1 MRKNPANVGSSHTCL
16 DRVLAMSALDLS
28 AYLARIGYD
37 GALEPDLAT
46 LAGLLAAHMNSI
58 HFENIDVL
66 LGRPIRLDVES
77 LQDKIVRGRRGGYCF
92 EQATLFDAA
101 LRALGFKTTLRTA
114 RVTLV
119 LAPDKAPRG
128 HMIVIVDLPEG
139 SFVADPGLGG
149 LGCRAPIP
157 LDGAP
162 AVDGDETNHIVFDGR
177 RRMLKVESGERT
189 VDAWFSGLDE
199 DNWVDFEVANHWFST
214 HPASP
219 MRQRLMLRAITPD
232 GRITV
237 MNRNVTIRANGET
250 ASRQLEDRTA
260 LRRLLQEV
268 FGFDLPEAEM
278 LCVPSVPEWS

>member
-1 MRKNPANVGSSHTCL
+1 
-16 DRVLAMSALDLS
+16 MSALDLS

-37 GALEPDLAT
+37 GPLAPDRAT
-46 LAGLLAAHMNSI
+46 LAALLAAHMNSI

-66 LGRPIRLDVES
+66 LGRPIRLDLES

-128 HMIVIVDLPEG
+128 HMIVVVELPEG

-177 RRMLKVESGERT
+177 CRTLKVESGGRT
-189 VDAWFSGLDE
+189 VDAWFSGRDE

-219 MRQRLMLRAITPD
+219 MRQRLMLRAIMPG

-250 ASRQLEDRTA
+250 SARQLEDRAA

-268 FGFDLPEAEM
+268 FGFDLPEAET

>member
-1 MRKNPANVGSSHTCL
+1 
-16 DRVLAMSALDLS
+16 MSAFDLP
-28 AYLARIGYD
+28 AYLARIAYNGP
-37 GALEPDLAT
+37 LEADHAT
-46 LAGLLAAHMNSI
+46 LAGLIAAHMTAI

-128 HMIVIVDLPEG
+128 HMIVVVDLPEG

-149 LGCRAPIP
+149 LGCRRPIP
-157 LDGAP
+157 LDGTP
-162 AVDGDETNHIVFDGR
+162 VEESGETNRIAFDGR
-177 RRMLKVESGERT
+177 RRMLKIESGERT
-189 VDAWFSGLDE
+189 VDAWTSGLDD

-214 HPASP
+214 HPTSP
-219 MRQRLMLRAITPD
+219 MRQRLMLRAMTPQ
-232 GRITV
+232 GRVTV
-237 MNRNVTIRANGET
+237 MNRDVTIRANGQ
-250 ASRQLEDRTA
+250 ASVGKLEDRAA
-260 LRRLLQEV
+260 LRRLMQDV
-268 FGFDLPEAEM
+268 FAVDLAEAET
-278 LCVPSVPEWS
+278 LRVPSVPEWS

>member
-1 MRKNPANVGSSHTCL
+1 
-16 DRVLAMSALDLS
+16 MSAFDLP
-28 AYLARIGYD
+28 AYLARIAYCGR
-37 GALEPDLAT
+37 LEPDRAT
-46 LAGLLAAHMNSI
+46 LAGLLAAHMASI

-66 LGRPIRLDVES
+66 LGRPIRLDVEG

-101 LRALGFKTTLRTA
+101 LRTLGFNTTLRTA

-128 HMIVIVDLPEG
+128 HMIVVVDLPEG
-139 SFVADPGLGG
+139 SFIADPGLGG
-149 LGCRAPIP
+149 LGCRTPIP
-157 LDGAP
+157 LDGTP
-162 AVDGDETNHIVFDGR
+162 VEESGETTYIVFDGR
-177 RRMLKVESGERT
+177 RRMLKIESGERT
-189 VDAWFSGLDE
+189 LDAWTSGLDG

-219 MRQRLMLRAITPD
+219 MRQRLMLRAMTPE
-232 GRITV
+232 GRVTV
-237 MNRNVTIRANGET
+237 MNRDVTTRAKGQ
-250 ASRQLEDRTA
+250 AGSRKLEDRAA

-268 FGFDLPEAEM
+268 FAFDLPEVET

>member
-1 MRKNPANVGSSHTCL
+1 
-16 DRVLAMSALDLS
+16 MSAFDLP

-37 GALEPDLAT
+37 GPLTPDRAT

-66 LGRPIRLDVES
+66 LGRSIRLDVES
-77 LQDKIVRGRRGGYCF
+77 LVEKIVRRRRGGYCF

-101 LRALGFKTTLRTA
+101 LRALEFKTTLRTA

-128 HMIVIVDLPEG
+128 HMVVVVELPEG
-139 SFVADPGLGG
+139 RFIADPGLGG

-162 AVDGDETNHIVFDGR
+162 VEDRGEINQIVFDGR
-177 RRMLKVESGERT
+177 RCVLKIMSGERT
-189 VDAWFSGLDE
+189 VDAWVSGLDE

-219 MRQRLMLRAITPD
+219 MHQRLMLRAMTPS
-232 GRITV
+232 GRVTV
-237 MNRNVTIRANGET
+237 MNRDVTIRANGQVN
-250 ASRQLEDRTA
+250 SQRLEDRTA
-260 LRRLLQEV
+260 LRRLLQE
-268 FGFDLPEAEM
+268 FLGFDLPEAET
-278 LCVPSVPEWS
+278 LRVPSISEWS

>member
-1 MRKNPANVGSSHTCL
+1 
-16 DRVLAMSALDLS
+16 MSAFDLPS
-28 AYLARIGYD
+28 YLARINYRGP
-37 GALEPDLAT
+37 LEPDRAT

-66 LGRPIRLDVES
+66 LGRPIRLDIES

-128 HMIVIVDLPEG
+128 HMIVVVDLPDG

-162 AVDGDETNHIVFDGR
+162 AADGDETNRIVFDGR
-177 RRMLKVESGERT
+177 RRTLKVESGERKI
-189 VDAWFSGLDE
+189 DAWVCGLDD

-219 MRQRLMLRAITPD
+219 MRQRLMLRAMTPE
-232 GRITV
+232 GRVTA
-237 MNRNVTIRANGET
+237 MNRDVTIRRNGQVS
-250 ASRQLEDRTA
+250 AYQLEDRSA
-260 LRRLLQEV
+260 LRRLLGEV
-268 FGFDLPEAEM
+268 FGFDLPEVETLRAPAIPDW
-278 LCVPSVPEWS
+278 L

>member
-1 MRKNPANVGSSHTCL
+1 
-16 DRVLAMSALDLS
+16 MSALDLS

-37 GALEPDLAT
+37 GPLEPDHAT

-101 LRALGFKTTLRTA
+101 LRALGFETTLRTA

-128 HMIVIVDLPEG
+128 HMIVVVDLPEG

-162 AVDGDETNHIVFDGR
+162 VADGDETNHIVFDGR

-219 MRQRLMLRAITPD
+219 MRQRLMLRAMTPD
-232 GRITV
+232 GRVTV
-237 MNRNVTIRANGET
+237 MNRNVTIRANGESG
-250 ASRQLEDRTA
+250 SRQLVDRTA

-268 FGFDLPEAEM
+268 FGFDLPEAEI
-278 LCVPSVPEWS
+278 LRVPSVPEWS

>member
-1 MRKNPANVGSSHTCL
+1 
-16 DRVLAMSALDLS
+16 MSGLDLP

-37 GALEPDLAT
+37 GRLEPDYAT
-46 LAGLLAAHMNSI
+46 LAGLLAAHMNAI

-77 LQDKIVRGRRGGYCF
+77 LQQKIVRGRRGGYCF
-92 EQATLFDAA
+92 EQGTLFDAA

-128 HMIVIVDLPEG
+128 HMIVAVDLPEG
-139 SFVADPGLGG
+139 GFIADPGLGG
-149 LGCRAPIP
+149 LGCRVPIP

-162 AVDGDETNHIVFDGR
+162 AVDRGEANHIVFDGR
-177 RRMLKVESGERT
+177 RRMLKIESGERT

-219 MRQRLMLRAITPD
+219 MRQRLMLRAMTPD
-232 GRITV
+232 GRVTV

-268 FGFDLPEAEM
+268 FGFDLPEAET

>member
-1 MRKNPANVGSSHTCL
+1 
-16 DRVLAMSALDLS
+16 MSAFDLT
-28 AYLARIGYD
+28 AYLARIRYD
-37 GALEPDLAT
+37 GPIGPNQAT
-46 LAGLLAAHMNSI
+46 LAGLLAAHINSI

-66 LGRPIRLDVES
+66 LGRTIPLDVES
-77 LQDKIVRGRRGGYCF
+77 LQEKIVRRRRGGYCF

-128 HMIVIVDLPEG
+128 HMIVVVDLPGG
-139 SFVADPGLGG
+139 SFIADPGLGG

-157 LDGAP
+157 LDGTP
-162 AVDGDETNHIVFDGR
+162 VEDRGEINQIVFDGR
-177 RRMLKVESGERT
+177 RRLLKITTGERT
-189 VDAWFSGLDE
+189 VDAWISGLDE

-219 MRQRLMLRAITPD
+219 MRQRLMLRAVTPD
-232 GRITV
+232 GRVTV
-237 MNRNVTIRANGET
+237 MNRDVTMRANGQVG
-250 ASRQLEDRTA
+250 ARRLEDRKD

-268 FGFDLPEAEM
+268 LGFDLPEAEA
-278 LCVPSVPEWS
+278 LCVPSLPEWR

>member
-1 MRKNPANVGSSHTCL
+1 MHREPA
-16 DRVLAMSALDLS
+16 LS
-28 AYLARIGYD
+28 AFDLPGYLARIGYR
-37 GALEPDLAT
+37 GPLEPDHDT

-66 LGRPIRLDVES
+66 LGRPIRLDIES
-77 LQDKIVRGRRGGYCF
+77 LQDKIVGRRRGGYCF

-128 HMIVIVDLPEG
+128 HMIVVVDLPEG

-149 LGCRAPIP
+149 LGCRAPVP

-162 AVDGDETNHIVFDGR
+162 ATDGDETNRIVFDGR
-177 RRMLKVESGERT
+177 RRTLRVESGERK
-189 VDAWFSGLDE
+189 VDAWHSGLDD

-219 MRQRLMLRAITPD
+219 MRQRLMLRAMTPD
-232 GRITV
+232 GRVTA
-237 MNRNVTIRANGET
+237 MNRDVTVRRNGQVS
-250 ASRQLEDRTA
+250 AYRLEDRSA
-260 LRRLLQEV
+260 LRRLLREV
-268 FGFDLPEAEM
+268 FGFDLAEAET
-278 LCVPSVPEWS
+278 LRAPAIPEWL